1 VPQPSTETLE
11 VFAAEFAHNVLWG
24 SLGALVPPAFDPW
37 SHCIYLVLDKGIP
50 GLWYNIHIAS
60 LAVEVSGVVAL
71 VVSHLLVCL
80 EGLVA
85 AWYGAWHHSD
95 WLEWDVHV
103 GGGCAVSWK
112 EVSVL
117 ELVLNGCCWDQ
128 RKGSWAGCDLLFAAL
143 VVV

>member
-1 VPQPSTETLE
+1 MQQPPTHRLE
-11 VFAAEFAHNVLWG
+11 VLAAELTHNVRRVSFG
-24 SLGALVPPAFDPW
+24 SSVGSALYPR
-37 SHCIYLVLDKGIP
+37 SHAIDFVLDEGFP
-50 GLWYNIHIAS
+50 VFAVDVATP
-60 LAVEVSGVVAL
+60 AVEVSGVVAL

-85 AWYGAWHHSD
+85 AWYGAWHRSD

-117 ELVLNGCCWDQ
+117 E
-128 RKGSWAGCDLLFAAL
+128 
-143 VVV
+143 